1 MFRLLA
7 TKILIFTFLSYPVYA
22 QFDKKC
28 QLDKIS
34 YLSPVISGCS
44 FRIDNSGKAFFKIN
58 NRNVNVDQCLS
69 NFLKGKE
76 LIEFKKH
83 ILDMQK
89 EFNPDI
95 REIPILYLV
104 EENGGY
110 SGKLSNKTLG
120 MGSFD
125 IPYMKKDFGGNA
137 KILLDNGLTIHLKI
151 NNNAKLSLI
160 GGFGKVNMTGPCKPI
175 NISSNSVLNKTK
187 PAETKCRELGFK
199 KGTESF
205 GNCVLKLMD

>member
-1 MFRLLA
+1 MFKLLA
-7 TKILIFTFLSYPVYA
+7 TKILIFTLLSYSVYA
-22 QFDKKC
+22 QFHKKC
-28 QLDKIS
+28 KLDKIS

-44 FRIDNSGKAFFKIN
+44 FRIDNSGKALFKIN
-58 NRNVNVDQCLS
+58 NRNVNADQCLS
-69 NFLKGKE
+69 NFLKGNE
-76 LIEFKKH
+76 LIAFKKQ

-89 EFNPDI
+89 GFNPSI

-137 KILLDNGLTIHLKI
+137 KILLDNGLTIHLRI

-160 GGFGKVNMTGPCKPI
+160 GGFGRVNMTGPCKQI
-175 NISSNSVLNKTK
+175 NISSTSVLNRTK

-199 KGTESF
+199 KGTENF
-205 GNCVLKLMD
+205 GNCVLKLID